1 MSGRVSA
8 ALEIAGGEVCCR
20 NCGYRFGAADRS
32 WKHGAALL
40 ETPMKGA
47 GGVPY
52 SSGEHVLLRRFSC
65 PGCGIQLATETAM
78 KDDPFLEDIVRPG

>member
-1 MSGRVSA
+1 MNGRVSA
-8 ALEIAGGEVCCR
+8 ALEIAGGEVRCR
-20 NCGYRFGAADRS
+20 KCGHRFGAADRS

-47 GGVPY
+47 GGAPY

-65 PGCGIQLATETAM
+65 PGCGRQLATETAM